1 MDFLS
6 DYSRFENLLERN
18 NTWKLLRAK
27 SAPFIISF
35 LKNIFAEEREVE
47 YEVARANLKE
57 FLEELKTKLEPDEQ
71 RRSAKDYL
79 NEWMNRGWIRELNN
93 RITMTDAAQKAIAF
107 CERLDTKVISTSAT
121 HLEILQQEIQKL
133 FVQIGTDRKL
143 RVRELNQRIKELEA
157 EKKLINAGQE
167 AELSE
172 YQQHEKIKAI
182 YDLASRLPD
191 DFRKLEEET
200 VEIAQAIRIRM
211 IENADTKGQ
220 IIADVL
226 KDEEVQRRTEYGAAY
241 EGFFTLICE
250 KERSDK
256 FRAQMD
262 YILSKPIA
270 SHLEKRQQVFLHSLI
285 DVLVHECDRV
295 MKVRSRIDANL
306 RSYLESSDFREN
318 HRINQLIQALE
329 QEAVKLKDQDFNMF
343 TRELDLTLE
352 KASIRVQSIESL
364 SDALKLPPKTVE
376 LGELSEH
383 ENSREIRADL
393 LSELDTV
400 RLSEVFERIRN
411 RVGRTS
417 QLSVGSI
424 IETTPLRHGLEEV
437 VAFVRVARE
446 LNAAPI
452 EDTETIVVSVSQG
465 GEAKRLKITLPKI
478 VLNAQMIKDHENSF

>member
-6 DYSRFENLLERN
+6 DFSRFDNLLERN

-27 SAPFIISF
+27 SAPFVISF

-57 FLEELKTKLEPDEQ
+57 FLEELKTKLDPDEQ

-93 RITMTDAAQKAIAF
+93 RITLTDAAQKAIAF
-107 CERLDTKVISTSAT
+107 CERLDTKIISTSAT

-133 FVQIGTDRKL
+133 FVQVGTDKKL
-143 RVRELNQRIKELEA
+143 RVRELNRRIKELEA

-167 AELSE
+167 AELTE

-220 IIADVL
+220 IISDVL
-226 KDEEVQRRTEYGAAY
+226 KDEAVQRRTEYGAAY
-241 EGFFTLICE
+241 EGFFALICE

-256 FRAQMD
+256 FKAQMD

-270 SHLEKRQQVFLHSLI
+270 GHLDKRQQVFLHTLI
-285 DVLVHECDRV
+285 DVLVRECDRV

-306 RSYLESSDFREN
+306 RSYLESADFQEN
-318 HRINQLIQALE
+318 HRINQLIQSLE
-329 QEAVKLKDQDFNMF
+329 QEAVKLKDQHFNMF
-343 TRELDLTLE
+343 TRELDLSLE
-352 KASIRVQSIESL
+352 KASIRVQSVESL
-364 SDALKLPPKTVE
+364 SEALKLPPKTVE

-383 ENSREIRADL
+383 ENSGELRADL
-393 LSELDTV
+393 LSQLDTV
-400 RLSEVFERIRN
+400 RLSEVFDRIRHC
-411 RVGRTS
+411 VGRTHEMS
-417 QLSVGSI
+417 LGAI
-424 IETTPLRHGLEEV
+424 IESTPLRHGLEEV

-446 LNAAPI
+446 LNPEQI
-452 EDTETIVVSVSQG
+452 QGTETIVVALNRGS
-465 GEAKRLKITLPKI
+465 EARCLRITLPHI
-478 VLNAQMIKDHENSF
+478 RLNAQMIKDHEDSF